1 MSAMP
6 STCIRGAAL
15 GVLLFAHTI
24 VLEATHGGIVQITE
38 GADTI
43 AVGTSPDPWLW
54 IAHRSPDDAGR
65 TRPPITPAQ
74 AGRFVPTLSP
84 GPTPA

>member
-1 MSAMP
+1 MP

-15 GVLLFAHTI
+15 GVLLFTHTI
-24 VLEATHGGIVQITE
+24 VLEAAHGGIVQITQ
-38 GADTI
+38 GADTS
-43 AVGTSPDPWLW
+43 AVETSLDPWLW
-54 IAHRSPDDAGR
+54 IARRSADDAGR